1 MIDIEI
7 LRKGFAEAKEN
18 LASRGFNLDESKWN
32 DMESLR
38 KELQV
43 KTESLQEHLNKIA
56 SQIGEMQKNGK
67 DISQIKKEAGE
78 LSASL
83 KVNKNELDSLQKEIN
98 EFLLSIPNLLNES
111 VPKGSSEDDNKII
124 EEVGNLPN
132 FNFKVRDHQELG
144 IHNNGMDFEA
154 AVKISK
160 SRFVVFKGSTAKL
173 NRALIQF
180 MLNLHTSEHGYK
192 EIYVP
197 LLVNSDSLLGTG
209 QLPKFKDDQ
218 FKIEN
223 EDEDQDL
230 YLIPTAEV
238 PVTNYHRDEILNPK
252 DLPISYVCHT
262 PCFRS
267 EAGSYGQDTKGI
279 IRQHQF
285 EKVELVKLV
294 SPDESKN
301 ELEKLTSHAEK
312 VLQLLELPY
321 RKIILCSKDTGF
333 SSSFTYDLE
342 VWLPS
347 QNKYREISSCSN
359 FEDFQSRR
367 MKIRIKQ
374 EKKNILCHTINGSG
388 LAIGRTMAAIF
399 ENYQNEDGSITVPE
413 VLRPYMD
420 NQKTL

>member
-7 LRKGFAEAKEN
+7 LRKGFAEAQEN
-18 LASRGFNLDESKWN
+18 LALRGFNLDESKWN

-43 KTESLQEHLNKIA
+43 KTESLQEQLNKLA

-83 KVNKNELDSLQKEIN
+83 KVNKNKLDSLQKEIN

-209 QLPKFKDDQ
+209 QLPKFKEDQ

-399 ENYQNEDGSITVPE
+399 ENYQNEDGSITIPE
-413 VLRPYMD
+413 VLRSYMD

>member
-7 LRKGFAEAKEN
+7 LRKGFAEAQEN
-18 LASRGFNLDESKWN
+18 LALRGFNLDESKWN

-43 KTESLQEHLNKIA
+43 KTESLQEQLNKLA

-83 KVNKNELDSLQKEIN
+83 KVNKNKLDSLQKEIN

-209 QLPKFKDDQ
+209 QLPKFKEDQ

-301 ELEKLTSHAEK
+301 ELEKLTGHAEK

-399 ENYQNEDGSITVPE
+399 ENYQNEDGSITIPE

>member
-7 LRKGFAEAKEN
+7 LRKGFAEAQEN
-18 LASRGFNLDESKWN
+18 LALRGFNLDESKWN

-399 ENYQNEDGSITVPE
+399 ENYQNEDGSITIPE
-413 VLRPYMD
+413 VLRSYMD

>member
-7 LRKGFAEAKEN
+7 LRKGFAEAQEN
-18 LASRGFNLDESKWN
+18 LALRGFNLDESKWN

-43 KTESLQEHLNKIA
+43 KTESLQEQLNKLA

-144 IHNNGMDFEA
+144 IHNDGMDFEA

-160 SRFVVFKGSTAKL
+160 SRFVVFKDSTAKL

-209 QLPKFKDDQ
+209 QLPKFKEDQ

-301 ELEKLTSHAEK
+301 ELEKLTGHAEK

-399 ENYQNEDGSITVPE
+399 ENYQNEDGSITIPE
-413 VLRPYMD
+413 VLRSYMD

>member
-7 LRKGFAEAKEN
+7 LRKGFAEAQEN
-18 LASRGFNLDESKWN
+18 LALRGFNLDESKWN

-43 KTESLQEHLNKIA
+43 KTESLQEQLNKLA

-83 KVNKNELDSLQKEIN
+83 KVNKNKLDSLQKEIN

-144 IHNNGMDFEA
+144 IHNDGMDFEA

-209 QLPKFKDDQ
+209 QLPKFKEDQ

-301 ELEKLTSHAEK
+301 ELEKLTGHAEK

-399 ENYQNEDGSITVPE
+399 ENYQNEDGSITIPE
-413 VLRPYMD
+413 VLRSYMD

>member
-7 LRKGFAEAKEN
+7 LRKGFAEAQEN
-18 LASRGFNLDESKWN
+18 LALRGFNLDESKWN

-43 KTESLQEHLNKIA
+43 KTESLQEQLNKLA

-209 QLPKFKDDQ
+209 QLPKFKEDQ

-301 ELEKLTSHAEK
+301 ELEKLTGHAEK

-347 QNKYREISSCSN
+347 QNKYREISPCSN

-399 ENYQNEDGSITVPE
+399 ENYQNEDGSITIPE
-413 VLRPYMD
+413 VLRSYMD

>member
-7 LRKGFAEAKEN
+7 LRKGFAEAQEN
-18 LASRGFNLDESKWN
+18 LALRGFNLDESKWN

-43 KTESLQEHLNKIA
+43 KTESLQEQLNKLA

-83 KVNKNELDSLQKEIN
+83 KVNKNKLDCLQKEIN

-209 QLPKFKDDQ
+209 QLPKFKEDQ

-301 ELEKLTSHAEK
+301 ELEKLTGHAEK

-399 ENYQNEDGSITVPE
+399 ENYQNEDGSITIPE
-413 VLRPYMD
+413 VLRSYMD

>member
-7 LRKGFAEAKEN
+7 LRKGFAEAQEN
-18 LASRGFNLDESKWN
+18 LALRGFNLDESKWN

-43 KTESLQEHLNKIA
+43 KTESLQEQLNKLA

-83 KVNKNELDSLQKEIN
+83 KVNKNKLDSLQKEIN

-124 EEVGNLPN
+124 EEVGNLPK

-209 QLPKFKDDQ
+209 QLPKFKEDQ

-301 ELEKLTSHAEK
+301 ELEKLTGHAEK

-347 QNKYREISSCSN
+347 QNKYREIASCSN

-399 ENYQNEDGSITVPE
+399 ENYQNEDGSITIPE
-413 VLRPYMD
+413 VLRSYMD

>member
-7 LRKGFAEAKEN
+7 LRKGFAEAQEN
-18 LASRGFNLDESKWN
+18 LALRGFNLDESKWN

-43 KTESLQEHLNKIA
+43 KTESLQEQLNKLA

-83 KVNKNELDSLQKEIN
+83 KVNKNKLDSLQKEIN

-144 IHNNGMDFEA
+144 IHNDGMDFEA

-160 SRFVVFKGSTAKL
+160 SRFVVFKDSTAKL

-209 QLPKFKDDQ
+209 QLPKFKEDQ

-301 ELEKLTSHAEK
+301 ELEKLTGHAEK

-399 ENYQNEDGSITVPE
+399 ENYQNEDGSITIPE
-413 VLRPYMD
+413 VLRSYMD

>member
-7 LRKGFAEAKEN
+7 LRKGFAEAQEN
-18 LASRGFNLDESKWN
+18 LALRGFNLDESKWN

-43 KTESLQEHLNKIA
+43 KTESLQEQLNKLA

-83 KVNKNELDSLQKEIN
+83 KVNKNKLDSLQKEIN

-209 QLPKFKDDQ
+209 QLPKFKEDQ

-301 ELEKLTSHAEK
+301 ELEKLTGHAEK

>member
-1 MIDIEI
+1 
-7 LRKGFAEAKEN
+7 
-18 LASRGFNLDESKWN
+18 
-32 DMESLR
+32 
-38 KELQV
+38 
-43 KTESLQEHLNKIA
+43 
-56 SQIGEMQKNGK
+56 
-67 DISQIKKEAGE
+67 
-78 LSASL
+78 
-83 KVNKNELDSLQKEIN
+83 
-98 EFLLSIPNLLNES
+98 
-111 VPKGSSEDDNKII
+111 
-124 EEVGNLPN
+124 
-132 FNFKVRDHQELG
+132 
-144 IHNNGMDFEA
+144 
-154 AVKISK
+154 
-160 SRFVVFKGSTAKL
+160 
-173 NRALIQF
+173 

-209 QLPKFKDDQ
+209 QLPKFKEDQ

-301 ELEKLTSHAEK
+301 ELEKLTGHAEK

>member
-399 ENYQNEDGSITVPE
+399 ENYQNEDGSITIPE
-413 VLRPYMD
+413 VLRSYMD

>member
-7 LRKGFAEAKEN
+7 LRKGFAEAQEN
-18 LASRGFNLDESKWN
+18 LALRGFNLDESKWN

-43 KTESLQEHLNKIA
+43 KTESLQEQLNKLA

-83 KVNKNELDSLQKEIN
+83 KVNKNKLDSLQKEIN

-180 MLNLHTSEHGYK
+180 MLNLHTSVHGYK

-197 LLVNSDSLLGTG
+197 LLVNSNSLLGTG
-209 QLPKFKDDQ
+209 QLPKFKEDQ

-301 ELEKLTSHAEK
+301 ELEKLTGHAEK

-399 ENYQNEDGSITVPE
+399 ENYQNEDGSITIPE
-413 VLRPYMD
+413 VLRSYMD

>member
-7 LRKGFAEAKEN
+7 LRKDFAEAKEN
-18 LASRGFNLDESKWN
+18 LALRGFNLDESKWN

-43 KTESLQEHLNKIA
+43 KTESLQEQLNKLA

-67 DISQIKKEAGE
+67 DISQIKKEAGV

-83 KVNKNELDSLQKEIN
+83 KVKKNELDSLQKEIN
-98 EFLLSIPNLLNES
+98 EFLFSIPNLLNKS

-209 QLPKFKDDQ
+209 QLPKFKEDQ

-301 ELEKLTSHAEK
+301 ELEKLTGHAEK

>member
-7 LRKGFAEAKEN
+7 LRKGFAEAQEN
-18 LASRGFNLDESKWN
+18 LALRGFNLDESKWN

-43 KTESLQEHLNKIA
+43 KTESLQEQLNKLA

-83 KVNKNELDSLQKEIN
+83 KVNKNKLDSLQKEIN

-124 EEVGNLPN
+124 EEVGNLPK

-180 MLNLHTSEHGYK
+180 MLNLHTSVHGYK

-197 LLVNSDSLLGTG
+197 LLVNSNSLLGTG
-209 QLPKFKDDQ
+209 QLPKFKEDQ

-301 ELEKLTSHAEK
+301 ELEKLTGHAEK

-347 QNKYREISSCSN
+347 QNKYREIASCSN

-399 ENYQNEDGSITVPE
+399 ENYQNEDGSITIPE
-413 VLRPYMD
+413 VLRSYMD

>member
-7 LRKGFAEAKEN
+7 LRKRFTEAQEN
-18 LASRGFNLDESKWN
+18 LALRGFDLDKTKWN

-43 KTESLQEHLNKIA
+43 KTESLQEQQNKLA
-56 SQIGEMQKNGK
+56 GQIGEMQKNGK
-67 DISQIKKEAGE
+67 DISGIKKEAGE
-78 LSASL
+78 LSISL
-83 KVNKNELDSLQKEIN
+83 KASKNELDILQKEIN

-111 VPKGSSEDDNKII
+111 VPKGTSEEDNKVI
-124 EEVGNLPN
+124 EEVGNLPK
-132 FNFKVRDHQELG
+132 FNFKVKDHQELG
-144 IHNNGMDFEA
+144 IQNNGMDFEA

-180 MLNLHTSEHGYK
+180 MLNLHTNEHGYK

-209 QLPKFKDDQ
+209 QLPKFKEDQ

-223 EDEDQDL
+223 KDEDQDL

-238 PVTNYHRDEILNPK
+238 PVTNYHRGEILNLEE
-252 DLPISYVCHT
+252 LPISYVCHT

-285 EKVELVKLV
+285 EKVELVRLV
-294 SPDESKN
+294 SPEESKN
-301 ELEKLTSHAEK
+301 ELEKLTGHAEK

-321 RKIILCSKDTGF
+321 RKVILCSKDTGF
-333 SSSFTYDLE
+333 SSAFTYDLE

-374 EKKNILCHTINGSG
+374 EKKNILCHTLNGSG

-399 ENYQNEDGSITVPE
+399 ENYQNEDGSINIPK

>member
-7 LRKGFAEAKEN
+7 LRKGFAEAQEN
-18 LASRGFNLDESKWN
+18 LALRGFNLDESKWN

-38 KELQV
+38 KKLQV
-43 KTESLQEHLNKIA
+43 KTESLQEQLNKLA

-83 KVNKNELDSLQKEIN
+83 KVNKNKLDSLQKEIN

-144 IHNNGMDFEA
+144 IHNDGMDFEA

-160 SRFVVFKGSTAKL
+160 SRFVVFKDSTAKL

-209 QLPKFKDDQ
+209 QLPKFKEDQ

-301 ELEKLTSHAEK
+301 ELEKLTGHAEK

-399 ENYQNEDGSITVPE
+399 ENYQNEDGSITIPE
-413 VLRPYMD
+413 VLRSYMD

>member
-7 LRKGFAEAKEN
+7 LRKGFAEAQEN
-18 LASRGFNLDESKWN
+18 LALRGFNLDESKWN

-43 KTESLQEHLNKIA
+43 KTESLQEQLNKLA

-83 KVNKNELDSLQKEIN
+83 KVNKNKLDSLQKEIN

-209 QLPKFKDDQ
+209 QLPKFKEDQ

-301 ELEKLTSHAEK
+301 ELEKLTGHAEK

-399 ENYQNEDGSITVPE
+399 ENYQNEDGSITIPE
-413 VLRPYMD
+413 VLRSYMD